1 MKESYHSYQLIRET
15 VIREQLK
22 KLLPN
27 NDELDIFF
35 CAYRMRILIDNFKV
49 NPNFDGGKC

>member
-35 CAYRMRILIDNFKV
+35 CAYSMRILIDNFKV